1 MDDMLH
7 AAQEHGRAWVVAHWP
22 GGGALCL
29 QCVAAVLHEHLLPIR
44 RLVVLWC
51 VVPLSPRRVAAVST
65 S

>member
-1 MDDMLH
+1 
-7 AAQEHGRAWVVAHWP
+7 
-22 GGGALCL
+22 
-29 QCVAAVLHEHLLPIR
+29 VAAVLHEHLLPIR